1 MTERD
6 DGSLNHQAKTPR
18 VAARGVF
25 YSVKGGLGKKTQPQ
39 IFRFRP
45 LKMQK

>member
-6 DGSLNHQAKTPR
+6 DGSQNHQAKTPR

-25 YSVKGGLGKKTQPQ
+25 YSVKGGLGEKAKPQ
-39 IFRFRP
+39 ILRFRP
-45 LKMQK
+45 LKTKK